1 MEHMKRALLLARQV
15 IGISSPNPPVGA
27 LVVKDDRVL
36 GEGHTLAP
44 GEAHAEITALSQ
56 AGIAAKGATL
66 YTTLEPCCHFGRTPP
81 CTKSIIK
88 SGIREVKI
96 VMVDPNPVVNGKCI
110 AELKNAGII
119 VHVEDSGVEEAEE
132 IAEAYLKFTYTGL
145 PFVTAK
151 FAMSLDG
158 KISTASGDS
167 KWITSEESRRQSRI
181 LRGQADAVIVG
192 IGTVIK
198 DNPQLTVRDDSNLP
212 GKQPPIRIG
221 VDSKGRIPLE
231 SKLLAEPG
239 LSIIA
244 ISQSEAQNTRRLSKA
259 GVEMITS
266 PGNDGSV
273 DLHYLLVS
281 LAARGVTSVLV
292 EGGGILLGSFFDL
305 GLVDKV
311 VVFISPVIIGGEGAQ
326 SPVKGI
332 GATTMSDALKLKR
345 SSTYPIGK
353 DIVMTGYVR

>member
-1 MEHMKRALLLARQV
+1 MDYMSRALDKAREAL
-15 IGISSPNPPVGA
+15 GTSSPNPPVGA
-27 LVVKDDRVL
+27 VLVKDGLIV
-36 GEGHTLAP
+36 GEGHTMPP
-44 GEAHAEITALSQ
+44 GESHAEIIALKQ
-56 AGIAAKGATL
+56 AGSKARGATL
-66 YTTLEPCCHFGRTPP
+66 YTTLEPCCHYGRTPP
-81 CTKSIIK
+81 CTREIINAGVSAISIGLI
-88 SGIREVKI
+88 
-96 VMVDPNPVVNGKCI
+96 DPNPLVKGMGM
-110 AELKNAGII
+110 AEL
-119 VHVEDSGVEEAEE
+119 EEAGLETRLGECEVEVSE
-132 IAEAYLKFTYTGL
+132 ICESYIKFVSTGL
-145 PFVTAK
+145 PFVVAK

-212 GKQPPIRIG
+212 GKQQPIRIV

-244 ISQSEAQNTRRLSKA
+244 ISQSEGQNTRRLSKA

-266 PGNDGSV
+266 PGTDGSV

-281 LAARGVTSVLV
+281 LAARGVPSVLV